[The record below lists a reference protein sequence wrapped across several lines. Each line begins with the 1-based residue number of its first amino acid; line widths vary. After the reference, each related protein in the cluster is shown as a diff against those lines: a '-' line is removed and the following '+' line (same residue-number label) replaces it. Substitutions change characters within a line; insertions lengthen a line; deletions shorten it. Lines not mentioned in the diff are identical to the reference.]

1 MGSARNKNEQIAVQH
16 AEYYA
21 YNNLSEELESEIHSK
36 LNHALDQIGKSE
48 KSFIGKALKKAGNK
62 IISKHVEN
70 YAIVE
75 KEIQEETAK
84 LNKFFEEVFNEN
96 MMRSPTWQ
104 TYVGLKTNYDK
115 LNDETEAFEEES
127 IEILK
132 KNLKKLKQFDYDALD
147 KQAQISYDLFKKKWR
162 RLVR

>member
-1 MGSARNKNEQIAVQH
+1 MKNL
-16 AEYYA
+16 
-21 YNNLSEELESEIHSK
+21 NLI
-36 LNHALDQIGKSE
+36 KSLLLCLILFSCAH
-48 KSFIGKALKKAGNK
+48 KYS
-62 IISKHVEN
+62 
-70 YAIVE
+70 E

-132 KNLKKLKQFDYDALD
+132 KNLKKLTPNF
-147 KQAQISYDLFKKKWR
+147 
-162 RLVR
+162 